1 MQRMPT
7 PTSWSNG
14 QQLELLPDPSSWA
27 PSAGTPSRPR
37 EAHHRATSVRTSRAA
52 AGGAG
57 PRRDRIAVDLRG
69 LRSHL
74 EAKAAQ
80 DGTTMAV
87 QVRRAVALMLD
98 QAGPESISIAV
109 SSDTSAGSVVNVALR
124 MSAARA
130 VLLTRRARA
139 ADVAQ
144 GRSSVRCWMARS
156 RHRGPPIM
164 ARRSPS

>member
-37 EAHHRATSVRTSRAA
+37 EAHHRATSVRISPAA

-87 QVRRAVALMLD
+87 QVRRAVALLLD

-109 SSDTSAGSVVNVALR
+109 SSDTSAGSVVKVALR